1 MAGEVQRRE
10 SNLTFALEIITA
22 STTYV
27 PMASSVNTDYSLRL
41 RGVAFS
47 SHGVAQFEL
56 SGLALDA
63 SNRPTARTDNMAK
76 DN

>member
-1 MAGEVQRRE
+1 MAGEVQRME
-10 SNLTFALEIITA
+10 SNLTFVLEIITA

-41 RGVAFS
+41 RGDAFS
-47 SHGVAQFEL
+47 SRGVAQFEL

-63 SNRPTARTDNMAK
+63 SNRPTARTDNMA
-76 DN
+76 